1 MTAYRTELG
10 QVTYNPQTRAY
21 QALVSFHEA
30 GETTRVPCALPLP
43 LDTEPGVVASA
54 LIRQAREI
62 RRDARVP
69 LISRI
74 RAAAA
79 PDRIDALA
87 HRVAARRP
95 GPAPLGA

>member
-10 QVTYNPQTRAY
+10 QVTYNPETRAY
-21 QALVSFHEA
+21 QALVSFYEA
-30 GETTRVPCALPLP
+30 GETTRVPCTLSLP

-74 RAAAA
+74 RAAA

-87 HRVAARRP
+87 RDTAISRATGLR
-95 GPAPLGA
+95 A